1 MTIADD
7 ITREVAFTDYSIS
20 NDYRIEVVVSMHM
33 GKTLAIV
40 RMPEYPNH
48 KAGFPDDIAEPDL
61 LRSYAH
67 AMLAAA
73 DEMEKMNVAIRPD

>member
-1 MTIADD
+1 MSIQDE
-7 ITREVAFTDYSIS
+7 ITREVVFTDYDIR

-33 GKTLAIV
+33 GGKPHASF
-40 RMPEYPNH
+40 RMPEYPNQQMR
-48 KAGFPDDIAEPDL
+48 FPDDINEPDL

-73 DEMEKMNVAIRPD
+73 DEMERMTP

>member
-1 MTIADD
+1 MSIQDE
-7 ITREVAFTDYSIS
+7 ITREVVFTDYNIS

-33 GKTLAIV
+33 GKPLANF
-40 RMPEYPNH
+40 RMPEYPNQQRRL
-48 KAGFPDDIAEPDL
+48 PDDINEPDL

-73 DEMEKMNVAIRPD
+73 DEMERMTP